1 MYRKILMCY
10 HATHHSTVA
19 LGQAADVALACNAEL
34 HLLGIVRTDGGLA
47 LAQSAGS
54 ADVLGMEH
62 ERIRKAL
69 DIAAGK
75 LFAEKINVL
84 TAIREGEAVTE
95 ILSYAHRIKA
105 DLVVVGHSEK
115 GAVAR
120 WFQGSTSSRLL
131 NNLPCSLLIATQS

>member
-1 MYRKILMCY
+1 MCY

-34 HLLGIVRTDGGLA
+34 HLLGIVVTNGGMA
-47 LAQSAGS
+47 LAQSAGPT
-54 ADVLGMEH
+54 DVLGIEH
-62 ERIRKAL
+62 DRIRKAL
-69 DIAAGK
+69 DIAAGE
-75 LFAEKINVL
+75 LFAQKVNVL
-84 TAIREGEAVTE
+84 TAIREGEPVTE
-95 ILSYAHRIKA
+95 ILGYAHQIKA
-105 DLVVVGHSEK
+105 DLVVLGHSEK